1 MQTNLPQSAVAAGWE
16 TETDLDGILCVV
28 HDNSAS
34 LGAFYTDPTASGGAL
49 SEEEVRTEL
58 ERYGVRAYDDCVVG
72 SDAYCEQGASG
83 LSYTGAEGHYSYAQ
97 PVMGDGC
104 LSAGSPAGCDVKRP
118 ALLPAATPDG
128 KCNARQQRLGFLVD
142 VPPYSCRLELSAAT
156 LPQLCATR
164 LNASFV
170 QQQLLAATP
179 AAAASLAPT
188 VYLQQGPRNAS
199 LPSNFTVAAP
209 PASVYDEATLTCNNA
224 LVGLD

>member
-1 MQTNLPQSAVAAGWE
+1 MCSEDLVQTNLPQSAVAAGWE

-142 VPPYSCRLELSAAT
+142 VPPYSCRLELS
-156 LPQLCATR
+156 
-164 LNASFV
+164 
-170 QQQLLAATP
+170 
-179 AAAASLAPT
+179 
-188 VYLQQGPRNAS
+188 
-199 LPSNFTVAAP
+199 
-209 PASVYDEATLTCNNA
+209 
-224 LVGLD
+224 